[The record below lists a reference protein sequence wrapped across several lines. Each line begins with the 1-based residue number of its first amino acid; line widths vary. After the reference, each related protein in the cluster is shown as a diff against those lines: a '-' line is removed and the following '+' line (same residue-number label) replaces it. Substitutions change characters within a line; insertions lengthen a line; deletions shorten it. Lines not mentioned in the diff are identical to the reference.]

1 MKSSP
6 SSASS
11 SSSSYDSLYFSA
23 TPSPSTRE
31 YTHGEEDAT
40 LMEPPSPPPAPSSS
54 SSSFS
59 SQPSSLDP
67 SSSTRSEKTH
77 DGGFIIF
84 REEDIR
90 MKPSSSS
97 SSSASASSCS
107 CSSSQPSSSNPS
119 PSIGENTHDVFISF
133 RGEDTRHGF
142 VSHLHSALRRN
153 DVRTYMDCDLERG
166 NEISSTLLRAIEQ
179 SKISLVVFSK
189 NYASSRWTLDELVK
203 IMKCR
208 KTWGQLVL
216 PIFYRITP
224 SEVRKTRSFSN
235 VFNKHKNLFK
245 SNMNETAQ
253 QWTNAMK
260 EAADLA
266 GWESSTYRTESELV
280 EVIAIE
286 VMRKLESMRQ
296 GSEGAAQISTEPEAA
311 GPSSQNC
318 SPDEPN
324 SGGLHDDE
332 HTPLDSSP
340 TKCLSHGT
348 INFLGFLGVKT
359 LEVLWRKDHER
370 LILRARRPDQTPSLD
385 TSRSYVYRNRY
396 VPKQQH
402 TWWGIQQQ

>member
-1 MKSSP
+1 MIPCTSRP
-6 SSASS
+6 HLA
-11 SSSSYDSLYFSA
+11 LV
-23 TPSPSTRE
+23 PE
-31 YTHGEEDAT
+31 NT
-40 LMEPPSPPPAPSSS
+40 LMEKKALPSWNHHHLHQHRRHLHHL
-54 SSSFS
+54 F

-77 DGGFIIF
+77 DGGFIIS

-90 MKPSSSS
+90 MMKPSSSS

-216 PIFYRITP
+216 PI
-224 SEVRKTRSFSN
+224 S
-235 VFNKHKNLFK
+235 
-245 SNMNETAQ
+245 
-253 QWTNAMK
+253 
-260 EAADLA
+260 
-266 GWESSTYRTESELV
+266 TESLLQRYE
-280 EVIAIE
+280 
-286 VMRKLESMRQ
+286 RQ
-296 GSEGAAQISTEPEAA
+296 GV
-311 GPSSQNC
+311 SQC
-318 SPDEPN
+318 
-324 SGGLHDDE
+324 
-332 HTPLDSSP
+332 
-340 TKCLSHGT
+340 
-348 INFLGFLGVKT
+348 F
-359 LEVLWRKDHER
+359 
-370 LILRARRPDQTPSLD
+370 
-385 TSRSYVYRNRY
+385 
-396 VPKQQH
+396 
-402 TWWGIQQQ
+402 